1 MQEPHR
7 DNSEGDGSGAPRRHL
22 PVLLAEVVELL
33 APRPGEVVL
42 DCTAGL
48 GGHAEA
54 LASQVGASGT
64 VILNDADPG
73 NLASSSQRL
82 GALAAP
88 PRVVA
93 LHGNFAD
100 APRRLAEARLR
111 ADVALADL
119 GFASN
124 QVESAER
131 GLSFQRE
138 GPLDMRLD
146 PGAPVTAAELVNS
159 LSEQEL
165 GEVIRDYGEERQWK
179 RVARKLVDER
189 ASSPIE
195 TTTRLASVVR
205 SVVGGRGG
213 PGRIDP
219 ATRTFQALRIAVND
233 ELGSLRSL
241 LESVGRAAT
250 ALAGAGATDRVWLA
264 PGARVGVISFHSLED
279 RLVKRAFGDLVSR
292 GVAQAVT
299 RKPVEATELERDTN
313 PRSRSAKLRVIRLSG
328 SNEHR
333 GVV

>member
-1 MQEPHR
+1 VR
-7 DNSEGDGSGAPRRHL
+7 DSQPANPIDEESPRRGRHL
-22 PVLLAEVVELL
+22 PVLLAETLELL
-33 APRPGEVVL
+33 APQPGQTAL

-54 LASQVGASGT
+54 LALSVGPAGAI
-64 VILNDADPG
+64 VLNDADPG
-73 NLASSSQRL
+73 NLASSVQRL
-82 GALAAP
+82 EALAAP
-88 PRVVA
+88 PRMVA
-93 LHGNFAD
+93 LQGNFAD
-100 APRRLAEARLR
+100 APRRLAEARLK
-111 ADVALADL
+111 AHVALADL
-119 GFASN
+119 GFSSN

-165 GEVIRDYGEERQWK
+165 AEVIRDFGEERQWR

-189 ASSPIE
+189 AASPIE
-195 TTTRLASVVR
+195 TTTRLASIVR
-205 SVVGGRGG
+205 SVVGGKGG

-241 LESVGRAAT
+241 LESVGRAAA
-250 ALAGAGATDRVWLA
+250 ALAGAGATDRLWLA
-264 PGARVGVISFHSLED
+264 PGARIGVISFHSLED

-292 GVAQAVT
+292 GLAQSVT
-299 RKPVEATELERDTN
+299 RKPVEATEQERDTN
-313 PRSRSAKLRVIRLSG
+313 PRSRSAKLRVIRLTDS
-328 SNEHR
+328 SDRR